1 MTLRPTP
8 TIDDGN
14 KAFWD
19 ACEAGELRLQRCTPC
34 GHLRYP
40 ISTVCPECLSADAD
54 WEVLSGR
61 GTVFSFCI
69 FRHAYNE
76 AWRDRLP
83 YNVALIQL
91 EEGPRM
97 LSNVQGVLPEEIHV
111 GLAVKVAFEVEQG
124 FSIPIFERAMS

>member
-1 MTLRPTP
+1 MRTTP
-8 TIDDGN
+8 MIDEGN

-19 ACEAGELRLQRCTPC
+19 ACAAGELRVQRCITC

-40 ISTVCPECLSADAD
+40 ISTVCPECLSEDAA
-54 WEVLSGR
+54 WELLSGR
-61 GTVFSFCI
+61 GTVVSFCI

-97 LSNVQGVLPEEIHV
+97 LSNVHGVSPDEIRV
-111 GLAVKVAFEVEQG
+111 GLEVKVAFEDEQG
-124 FSIPIFERAMS
+124 FSIPVFERAAR

>member
-1 MTLRPTP
+1 MRTTP
-8 TIDDGN
+8 MIDEGN

-19 ACEAGELRLQRCTPC
+19 ACAAGELRVQRCITC

-40 ISTVCPECLSADAD
+40 ISTVCPECLSEDAA
-54 WEVLSGR
+54 WELLSGR
-61 GTVFSFCI
+61 GTVVSFCI

-97 LSNVQGVLPEEIHV
+97 LSNVHGVSPDEIRV
-111 GLAVKVAFEVEQG
+111 GLEVKVAFEVEQG
-124 FSIPIFERAMS
+124 FSIPVFERAAR

>member
-1 MTLRPTP
+1 M
-8 TIDDGN
+8 IDEGN

-19 ACEAGELRLQRCTPC
+19 ACAAGELRVQRCITC

-40 ISTVCPECLSADAD
+40 ISTVCPECLSEDAA
-54 WEVLSGR
+54 WELLSGR
-61 GTVFSFCI
+61 GTVVSFCI

-83 YNVALIQL
+83 YNVAIIQL

-97 LSNVQGVLPEEIHV
+97 LSNVHGVSPDEIRV
-111 GLAVKVAFEVEQG
+111 DLEVKVAFEVEQG
-124 FSIPIFERAMS
+124 FSIPVFERAAR

>member
-1 MTLRPTP
+1 M
-8 TIDDGN
+8 IDEGN

-19 ACEAGELRLQRCTPC
+19 ACAAGELRVQRCITC

-40 ISTVCPECLSADAD
+40 ISTVCPECLSEDAA
-54 WEVLSGR
+54 WELLSGR
-61 GTVFSFCI
+61 GTVVSFCI

-97 LSNVQGVLPEEIHV
+97 LSNVHGVSPDEIRV
-111 GLAVKVAFEVEQG
+111 GLEVKVAFEVEQG
-124 FSIPIFERAMS
+124 FSIPVFERAAR

>member
-1 MTLRPTP
+1 M
-8 TIDDGN
+8 IDEGN

-19 ACEAGELRLQRCTPC
+19 ACAAGELRVQRCITC

-40 ISTVCPECLSADAD
+40 ISTVCPECLSEDAA
-54 WEVLSGR
+54 WELLSGR
-61 GTVFSFCI
+61 GTVVSFCI

-97 LSNVQGVLPEEIHV
+97 LSNVHGVSPDEIRV
-111 GLAVKVAFEVEQG
+111 GLEVKVAFEDEQG
-124 FSIPIFERAMS
+124 FSIPVFERAAR

>member
-1 MTLRPTP
+1 M
-8 TIDDGN
+8 IDEGN

-19 ACEAGELRLQRCTPC
+19 ACAASELRVQRCITC

-40 ISTVCPECLSADAD
+40 ISTVCPECLSEDAA
-54 WEVLSGR
+54 WELLSGR
-61 GTVFSFCI
+61 GTVVSFCI

-97 LSNVQGVLPEEIHV
+97 LSNVHGVSPDEIRV
-111 GLAVKVAFEVEQG
+111 GLEVKVAFEVEQG
-124 FSIPIFERAMS
+124 FSIPVFERAAR

>member
-1 MTLRPTP
+1 M
-8 TIDDGN
+8 IDEGN

-19 ACEAGELRLQRCTPC
+19 ACAAGELRMQRCITC

-40 ISTVCPECLSADAD
+40 ISTVCPECLSEDAA
-54 WEVLSGR
+54 WELLSGR
-61 GTVFSFCI
+61 GTVVSFCI

-97 LSNVQGVLPEEIHV
+97 LSNVHGVSPDEIRV
-111 GLAVKVAFEVEQG
+111 GLEVKVAFEVEQG
-124 FSIPIFERAMS
+124 FSIPVFERAAR

>member
-1 MTLRPTP
+1 MRATP
-8 TIDDGN
+8 TVDDGN
-14 KAFWD
+14 RMFWD
-19 ACEAGELRLQRCTPC
+19 ACAAGELRVQRCITC

-40 ISTVCPECLSADAD
+40 ISTVCPECLSEDAA
-54 WEVLSGR
+54 WELLSGR
-61 GTVFSFCI
+61 GTVVSFCI

-97 LSNVQGVLPEEIHV
+97 LSNVHGVSPDEIRV
-111 GLAVKVAFEVEQG
+111 GLEVKVAFEVEQG
-124 FSIPIFERAMS
+124 FSIPVFERAAR